1 VIVAAIFTL
10 LSIALMVK
18 LSNSTR
24 LVWIASTFLISIY
37 LVVALNNFFNV
48 IDDKHVLVL
57 FSYLA
62 LYFGGMA
69 LNSSFRASC
78 PYIAHSAV
86 YFILAIEDTIVPR
99 GLMDGIYYEIMY
111 GLLVF
116 LIISVIYDRMGDI
129 ELRADSLLS

>member
-1 VIVAAIFTL
+1 MIVAAIFTL

-78 PYIAHSAV
+78 PYIAHSA
-86 YFILAIEDTIVPR
+86 IEDTIVPR

>member
-1 VIVAAIFTL
+1 
-10 LSIALMVK
+10 
-18 LSNSTR
+18 
-24 LVWIASTFLISIY
+24 
-37 LVVALNNFFNV
+37 VALNNFFNV

>member
-10 LSIALMVK
+10 LSIAIMVK

-24 LVWIASTFLISIY
+24 LVWIASAFLISIY
-37 LVVALNNFFNV
+37 LSVALNTFFNV
-48 IDDKHVLVL
+48 TDDKFVFLL
-57 FSYLA
+57 FSYLS
-62 LYFGGMA
+62 LCFGSMA
-69 LNSSFRASC
+69 LNSSFVAST
-78 PYIAHSAV
+78 PYLAHSSV
-86 YFILAIEDTIVPR
+86 YFILAIEDTIVPH

-129 ELRADSLLS
+129 ELRADSVLY